1 MDFSFLRRRKKLL
14 LALAGVL
21 FFLILLFGGRAYFEF
36 FAKKTAPPEDADL
49 TFEIFEEL
57 ANPTIEEI
65 GILPSPEKVS
75 PLTGLPISEESEPRA
90 VAVVIENH
98 PASRLQMRGLN
109 EAGIVFEA
117 LAEGGITRFLAI
129 FDTSERKR
137 VGPVRS
143 ARPYF
148 VEWAGEFGG
157 AFVHA
162 GGSAD
167 ALAILAKTNLLD
179 FDEDGEIVY
188 RDFRHLKPHNLFVN
202 LGAVRAAFEE
212 KSGGGFAESWFNF
225 EGEIPASAR
234 TVKQFSIDF
243 SLPSYFV
250 DYIFDAENGS
260 YHRLLGGSE
269 HVSNGDTVRP
279 TNVIIQFT
287 EYWPID
293 DEGRLDLR
301 TGREDVAWYFS
312 GGKMWKGVW
321 KKVRNRTRFFDNS
334 GQAVKLQPGQTFIEI
349 LDSTTRVKIP
359 KLETKT
365 DQAVE
370 N

>member
-1 MDFSFLRRRKKLL
+1 MDLSFLRERKKLL

-21 FFLILLFGGRAYFEF
+21 FFLILLLGGRMYFEYL
-36 FAKKTAPPEDADL
+36 AKEATPLKNNDDDL
-49 TFEIFEEL
+49 VFEVFRESM
-57 ANPTIEEI
+57 NPTAEEI
-65 GILPSPEKVS
+65 KILPSPKKIS
-75 PLTGLPISEESEPRA
+75 PLTGLPISEESEPQA

-148 VEWAGEFGG
+148 IEWAEEFGG

-162 GGSAD
+162 GGSED
-167 ALAILAKTNLLD
+167 ALAILVKSNLLD

-188 RDFRHLKPHNLFVN
+188 RDFQYLKPHNLFVN
-202 LGAVRAAFEE
+202 LGAVRTAFVE
-212 KSGGGFAESWFNF
+212 KSGSEFMENWFNF
-225 EGEIPASAR
+225 GEETPASAQ

-250 DYIFDAENGS
+250 DYIYDTEKGN

-269 HVSNGDTVRP
+269 HTSNGDTIQP
-279 TNVIIQFT
+279 TNIVVQFT

-301 TGREDVAWYFS
+301 TGGEDVAWYFS

-321 KKVRNRTRFFDNS
+321 KKIGSRTRFFDNS

-359 KLETKT
+359 KLEIKT
-365 DQAVE
+365 D
-370 N
+370 

>member
-1 MDFSFLRRRKKLL
+1 MDFPFLRQRKKLL
-14 LALAGVL
+14 LTLAGIL
-21 FFLILLFGGRAYFEF
+21 FFLTLLLGGRAYFEHL
-36 FAKKTAPPEDADL
+36 AKKATPLENDDL
-49 TFEIFEEL
+49 AFEMSEML
-57 ANPTIEEI
+57 ANPATEEFE
-65 GILPSPEKVS
+65 ILPLPGKVS
-75 PLTGLPISEESEPRA
+75 PLTGLPISEESEPRMI
-90 VAVVIENH
+90 AVVIENH

-143 ARPYF
+143 ARSYF
-148 VEWAGEFGG
+148 VEWAAEFGG

-162 GGSAD
+162 GGSED
-167 ALAILAKTNLLD
+167 ALALLAKSSLLD

-188 RDFRHLKPHNLFVN
+188 RDFRHLKPHNLFVS
-202 LGAVRAAFEE
+202 LEAVRAAFE
-212 KSGGGFAESWFNF
+212 KRSGGKPAENWFDF
-225 EGEIPASAR
+225 SDELPASAQ
-234 TVKQFSIDF
+234 TVKQFSVDF

-250 DYIFDAENGS
+250 DYIYDAEKDS

-269 HVSNGDTVRP
+269 HASNGDTIRP
-279 TNVIIQFT
+279 TNVAIQFT

-301 TGREDVAWYFS
+301 TSGEDVAWYFS

-321 KKVRNRTRFFDNS
+321 KKVGNRTRFFDNS

-349 LDSTTRVKIP
+349 LDSTKRVKI
-359 KLETKT
+359 LEQETE
-365 DQAVE
+365 VE
-370 N
+370 